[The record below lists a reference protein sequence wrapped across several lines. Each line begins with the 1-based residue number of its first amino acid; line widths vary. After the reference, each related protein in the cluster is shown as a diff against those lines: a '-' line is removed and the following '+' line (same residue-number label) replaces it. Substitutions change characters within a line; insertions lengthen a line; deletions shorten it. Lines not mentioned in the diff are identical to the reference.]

1 MLQYEEALA
10 RVISAVPTPASESIA
25 LAEADGRFLA
35 QDILAPIDLPPF
47 DNSAMDGYAVHAA
60 DVASA
65 KLNSPVRLRLV
76 GRVAAGEKFLGE
88 VRSGTCVR
96 LFTGS
101 TLPNGADAV
110 VMQEDTRVDGAVPN
124 EVMVLEPA
132 KPWENVRFQGEDIK
146 KTATVAAKGDAL
158 TVGRL
163 ALLAATGCVEAVVSR
178 RPTVGILATG
188 SELREPGQS
197 LAPGQI
203 YESNRPAIA
212 ALVRKAGAIPRTYP
226 LVTDVLETTQ
236 IALSN
241 ALKECDMVITSGGV
255 SVGEMD
261 FVKQA
266 LTALGGELQFWKVA
280 IKPGRPFVFGR
291 LPSSHNRHSGAD
303 DKLFFGLPGNPVS
316 ALVTFLLL
324 VRPAILRWQGA
335 SDVGLPSQSA
345 VLAVSLE
352 NSGERRHYTR
362 VRISIDGKCH
372 SAGTQASHI
381 LSSFAAANGLV
392 DIPPRTIL
400 AAGTTVEVLRW
411 D

>member
-10 RVISAVPTPASESIA
+10 RVISAVPTPASESVA
-25 LAEADGRFLA
+25 LAQADGRYLA
-35 QDILAPIDLPPF
+35 RDILSPIDLPPF
-47 DNSAMDGYAVHAA
+47 DNSAMDGYAVRAA

-65 KLNSPVRLRLV
+65 KPNSPVRLRLV
-76 GRVAAGEKFLGE
+76 GRVAAGEKLPGD
-88 VRSGTCVR
+88 VTSGTCVR

-101 TLPNGADAV
+101 PLPNGADAV
-110 VMQEDTRVDGAVPN
+110 VMQEDTKVDGAVPN
-124 EVMVLEPA
+124 EVLVLEPV

-146 KTATVAAKGDAL
+146 RAAAVAAKGDAL

-163 ALLAATGCVEAVVSR
+163 ALLAATGCVEVMVSR
-178 RPTVGILATG
+178 QPTVGILATG
-188 SELREPGQS
+188 SELKERGQS
-197 LAPGQI
+197 LEPGQI

-212 ALVRKAGAIPRTYP
+212 ALVRKAGAIPRVYP
-226 LVTDVLETTQ
+226 LVSDVLEATQ

-241 ALKECDMVITSGGV
+241 AFKECDMVITSGGV

-266 LTALGGELQFWKVA
+266 LANLGVELQFWKVA
-280 IKPGRPFVFGR
+280 IKPGRPFVFSRFPG
-291 LPSSHNRHSGAD
+291 SHNRLSTAD

-335 SDVGLPSQSA
+335 ANVGLPRQSA
-345 VLAVSLE
+345 ILADPLE
-352 NSGERRHYTR
+352 NSGERRHYMR
-362 VRISIDGKCH
+362 VRISNDGKCH

-392 DIPPRTIL
+392 DIPPRTVL
-400 AAGTTVEVLRW
+400 AAGTTIEVLRW

>member
-10 RVISAVPTPASESIA
+10 RVIGAVPTAAGESIA
-25 LAEADGRFLA
+25 LADADGRFLA
-35 QDILAPIDLPPF
+35 GEILSPVDIPPF
-47 DNSAMDGYAVHAA
+47 DNSAMDGYAVRAA
-60 DVASA
+60 DVALA
-65 KLNSPVRLRLV
+65 KLDSPVRLRLA

-88 VRSGTCVR
+88 VSSGTCVR

-101 TLPNGADAV
+101 PLPEGADAV
-110 VMQEDTRVDGAVPN
+110 VMQEDTKAVGADPN
-124 EVMVLEPA
+124 EVLVLDSV

-146 KTATVAAKGDAL
+146 RTAAVAAKGDAL

-163 ALLAATGCVEAVVSR
+163 ALLAAAGCVEVLVSR

-212 ALVRKAGAIPRTYP
+212 TLVRKAGAIARVYP
-226 LVTDVLETTQ
+226 LVTDVLEATQ
-236 IALSN
+236 IALSS
-241 ALKECDMVITSGGV
+241 AFKECDMVITSGGV

-266 LTALGGELQFWKVA
+266 LASLGGELQFWKVA
-280 IKPGRPFVFGR
+280 IKPGRPFVFAR
-291 LPSSHNRHSGAD
+291 LPCSNNRLSSVDH
-303 DKLFFGLPGNPVS
+303 KLFFGLPGNPVS

-335 SDVGLPSQSA
+335 SNVALARHSA
-345 VLAVSLE
+345 VLAEPLE
-352 NSGERRHYTR
+352 NQGERRHYMR
-362 VRISIDGKCH
+362 VRISSDGKCR

-392 DIPPRTIL
+392 DIPPRTVF
-400 AAGTTVEVLRW
+400 AEGTTVEVLGW

>member
-10 RVISAVPTPASESIA
+10 RVITAVPAPASESIA
-25 LAEADGRFLA
+25 LADADGRFLA
-35 QDILAPIDLPPF
+35 QEILSPIDLPPF
-47 DNSAMDGYAVHAA
+47 DNSAMDGYAVRAA

-65 KLNSPVRLRLV
+65 KPNSPARLRLT
-76 GRVAAGEKFLGE
+76 GRVAAGEKFLAE
-88 VRSGTCVR
+88 VTPGACVR

-101 TLPNGADAV
+101 PLPNGADAV
-110 VMQEDTRVDGAVPN
+110 VMQEDTKTDAAAPN
-124 EVMVLEPA
+124 EVLVLDRVR
-132 KPWENVRFQGEDIK
+132 PWENVRFRGEDIK
-146 KTATVAAKGDAL
+146 RAAAVAAKGDAL
-158 TVGRL
+158 TAGRL
-163 ALLAATGCVEAVVSR
+163 ALLAATGWVEVVVSR

-188 SELREPGQS
+188 SELREAGQS
-197 LAPGQI
+197 LVPGQI
-203 YESNRPAIA
+203 YESNRLAIA
-212 ALVRKAGAIPRTYP
+212 ALGRQAGAITRIYP
-226 LVTDVLETTQ
+226 LVTDVLEATQ

-241 ALKECDMVITSGGV
+241 AFKECDMVITSGGV

-261 FVKQA
+261 FVKRA
-266 LTALGGELQFWKVA
+266 LADLGGELQFWKVA

-291 LPSSHNRHSGAD
+291 LRCSDNRLSSID
-303 DKLFFGLPGNPVS
+303 YKLFFGLPGNPVS

-335 SDVGLPSQSA
+335 SNVALSSHSV
-345 VLAVSLE
+345 VLAEPLE
-352 NSGERRHYTR
+352 NPGERRHFMR

-381 LSSFAAANGLV
+381 LSSFAAADGLV
-392 DIPPRTIL
+392 DVPPRTLL

>member
-10 RVISAVPTPASESIA
+10 RVISAVPAPASESIA

-35 QDILAPIDLPPF
+35 QDILSPIDLPPF
-47 DNSAMDGYAVHAA
+47 DNSAMDGYAVRAVN
-60 DVASA
+60 VASA

-76 GRVAAGEKFLGE
+76 GRVAAGEKFLGD
-88 VRSGTCVR
+88 VTSGTCVR

-101 TLPNGADAV
+101 PLPNGADAV
-110 VMQEDTRVDGAVPN
+110 VMQEDTKADGAAPN
-124 EVMVLEPA
+124 EVFVLESV

-146 KTATVAAKGDAL
+146 KTATVAAKGDAI

-163 ALLAATGCVEAVVSR
+163 ALLAATGNVEVAVSR

-188 SELREPGQS
+188 SELKEPGQL

-212 ALVRKAGAIPRTYP
+212 ALARKAGAIPQVYP
-226 LVTDVLETTQ
+226 LVTDVLEATQ

-241 ALKECDMVITSGGV
+241 AFKECDMVITSGGV

-261 FVKQA
+261 FVKRA
-266 LTALGGELQFWKVA
+266 LAELGGELQFWKVT

-291 LPSSHNRHSGAD
+291 LPCSPNRLSSVD

-335 SDVGLPSQSA
+335 SNVALARHSA
-345 VLAVSLE
+345 VLAEPLE
-352 NSGERRHYTR
+352 NPGERRHYMR
-362 VRISIDGKCH
+362 VRISTDGKCH

-381 LSSFAAANGLV
+381 LSSFAVANGLV
-392 DIPPRTIL
+392 DIPPRTVL

>member
-25 LAEADGRFLA
+25 VADADGRFLA
-35 QDILAPIDLPPF
+35 QDIASPIDLPPF
-47 DNSAMDGYAVHAA
+47 DNSAMDGYAVRAA

-65 KLNSPVRLRLV
+65 KPNFPVRLRLV
-76 GRVAAGEKFLGE
+76 GRVAAGEKFVGD
-88 VRSGTCVR
+88 VPSSACVR

-101 TLPNGADAV
+101 PLPDGADAV
-110 VMQEDTRVDGAVPN
+110 VMQEDTKVDSAAPK
-124 EVMVLEPA
+124 EVMVLESV

-146 KTATVAAKGDAL
+146 RAATVAAKGDAL
-158 TVGRL
+158 TVGRM
-163 ALLAATGCVEAVVSR
+163 ALIAATGNVEVAVAR

-203 YESNRPAIA
+203 FEINRPAIA
-212 ALVRKAGAIPRTYP
+212 ALVRKAGAIPRVYP
-226 LVTDVLETTQ
+226 LVTDVLEATQ

-241 ALKECDMVITSGGV
+241 AFKECDMVVTSGGV

-266 LTALGGELQFWKVA
+266 LTDLGGELHFWKVA

-291 LPSSHNRHSGAD
+291 LPRSHNRLSSAD

-316 ALVTFLLL
+316 ALVTFLIL

-335 SDVGLPSQSA
+335 ANIGLPSQSA
-345 VLAVSLE
+345 VLAEPLE
-352 NSGERRHYTR
+352 NSGERRHYMR

-381 LSSFAAANGLV
+381 LSSLAAANGLV
-392 DIPPRTIL
+392 DIPPRTVL
-400 AAGTTVEVLRW
+400 AAGTSVEVLRW

>member
-10 RVISAVPTPASESIA
+10 QVIGAVPTPESESIA
-25 LAEADGRFLA
+25 LADAEGRFLA
-35 QDILAPIDLPPF
+35 HEILSPIDLPPF
-47 DNSAMDGYAVHAA
+47 DNSAMDGYAVRAA
-60 DVASA
+60 DVTSA
-65 KLNSPVRLRLV
+65 KPNSPVCLRLA
-76 GRVAAGEKFLGE
+76 GRVAAGEKFLAE
-88 VRSGTCVR
+88 VTSGACVR

-101 TLPNGADAV
+101 PLPKGADAV
-110 VMQEDTRVDGAVPN
+110 VMQEDTKADAAPN
-124 EVMVLEPA
+124 EVLVLESV

-146 KTATVAAKGDAL
+146 RAAAVAAKGDRL

-163 ALLAATGCVEAVVSR
+163 ALLAATGCGEVVVSR
-178 RPTVGILATG
+178 QPSVGILATG
-188 SELREPGQS
+188 SELREPGQL

-203 YESNRPAIA
+203 YESNRLALA
-212 ALVRKAGAIPRTYP
+212 VLVRKAGAIPRVYP
-226 LVTDVLETTQ
+226 LVRDVLEATQ
-236 IALSN
+236 VALSN

-266 LTALGGELQFWKVA
+266 LADLGGELQFWKVA
-280 IKPGRPFVFGR
+280 IKPGRPFMFGR
-291 LPSSHNRHSGAD
+291 LPRSDRRLSSIS

-335 SDVGLPSQSA
+335 SDVALTSHSA
-345 VLAVSLE
+345 VLAEPLE
-352 NSGERRHYTR
+352 NTGERRHFMR
-362 VRISIDGKCH
+362 VRISMDGKCR

-381 LSSFAAANGLV
+381 LSAFAAANGLV

-400 AAGTTVEVLRW
+400 AAGTTVEMLRW

>member
-10 RVISAVPTPASESIA
+10 QVIGTVPTPASESIS
-25 LAEADGRFLA
+25 LADADGRFLA
-35 QDILAPIDLPPF
+35 REILSPIDLPPF
-47 DNSAMDGYAVHAA
+47 DNSAMDGYAVRAA

-65 KLNSPVRLRLV
+65 KPDSPVRLRLA
-76 GRVAAGEKFLGE
+76 GRVAAGEKLMGE
-88 VRSGTCVR
+88 VSSGTCVR

-101 TLPNGADAV
+101 PLPKGADAV
-110 VMQEDTRVDGAVPN
+110 VMQEDTKVDGAVPN
-124 EVMVLEPA
+124 EVRVLEPV

-146 KTATVAAKGDAL
+146 RAAAVAAKGEAL

-163 ALLAATGCVEAVVSR
+163 ALLAATGCAEVVVFR

-203 YESNRPAIA
+203 YESNRTAIA
-212 ALVRKAGAIPRTYP
+212 ALVRKAGAFPRVYP
-226 LVTDVLETTQ
+226 LVTDALEATQ

-241 ALKECDMVITSGGV
+241 AFKECDMVITSGGV

-266 LTALGGELQFWKVA
+266 LAELGGELQFWKVA

-291 LPSSHNRHSGAD
+291 LSRSQNRLSSAD

-335 SDVGLPSQSA
+335 SNVGLPSQSA
-345 VLAVSLE
+345 VLAEPLE
-352 NSGERRHYTR
+352 NSGERRHYVR

-372 SAGTQASHI
+372 CAGTQASHI

-392 DIPPRTIL
+392 DIKPRTVL
-400 AAGTTVEVLRW
+400 AAGTSVEVLRW